1 MDDTPSAAS
10 SIDRLILRRAGALA
24 LVVGLA
30 VTVVSGLLTG
40 TKGALGAIVATV
52 LVLAFF
58 SIGQVVLGNV
68 LRNNPQMAMTVALMI
83 YLVKIGVLFV
93 LIILFAGTTLFDT
106 KVFAA
111 TVVACTIAWTIA
123 EVWVFSRTK
132 VLYVDPGSS
141 S

>member
-93 LIILFAGTTLFDT
+93 FIILFAGTTLFDT

>member
-10 SIDRLILRRAGALA
+10 SIDGLILRRAGALA
-24 LVVGLA
+24 LIVGTA
-30 VTVVSGLLTG
+30 ATVVAGLLTG
-40 TKGALGAIVATV
+40 TKGALGAIAATV

-68 LRNNPQMAMTVALMI
+68 LRNNPQMAMTVALTI

-93 LIILFAGTTLFDT
+93 FIILFAGTTLFDT